1 MPKALPNAHLT
12 AADEAI
18 SMAAD
23 ATQFIEA
30 LIETHSAI
38 TDSKKE
44 RLTNKLKAVSD
55 SLPAVLGLLQDI
67 HKHFSAQMKLDEAV
81 SLAAENDILECHD
94 ACRELK
100 KILEGAY
107 IRIRTEGANEADR
120 LNLDK
125 FLAKKGKRA
134 VELLNTMHGS
144 MKGLAS
150 LKFVTE
156 VHLLD
161 DIENA
166 LTSLTEG
173 RNRPVVDGP

>member
-1 MPKALPNAHLT
+1 MPKAAPNAHLT

-18 SMAAD
+18 SMLAD

-30 LIETHSAI
+30 SIEAHSAI
-38 TDSKKE
+38 TDSKSS
-44 RLTNKLKAVSD
+44 RLTPKLKAVSD

-67 HKHFSAQMKLDEAV
+67 HKQFSAKMKLDEAV

-100 KILEGAY
+100 KVLEGAY

-125 FLAKKGKRA
+125 FLTLKGKRA
-134 VELLNTMHGS
+134 VELLNTVHGS
-144 MKGLAS
+144 MKGLES
-150 LKFVTE
+150 LEFVTG
-156 VHLLD
+156 VCLLE
-161 DIENA
+161 DIGNT

-173 RNRPVVDGP
+173 RN